1 MKHFVSY
8 KNLNRHIG
16 KYHVNDCNDSVF
28 LRGEDKDVKSPDKF
42 PRTSSRIAIRPS
54 SEFQPS
60 APMERRSSPE
70 LTPSRTPLTCSS
82 SRASSRA
89 SSDAS
94 SRASSR
100 TSSDSS
106 SRSFSPVVTPK
117 GQAKKNTSFYPDFP
131 SSLYPDLTSK
141 KILYSVLS
149 TPPLID
155 DECDLAINN
164 INKMVSYKN

>member
-1 MKHFVSY
+1 
-8 KNLNRHIG
+8 
-16 KYHVNDCNDSVF
+16 VF

-42 PRTSSRIAIRPS
+42 PRTSSRIANRPS
-54 SEFQPS
+54 SDFQPS
-60 APMERRSSPE
+60 EPMERRSDAAWRSSPE
-70 LTPSRTPLTCSS
+70 LTPSRPVERRSDGARRSSPELRPSRTALTCS
-82 SRASSRA
+82 
-89 SSDAS
+89 S

-149 TPPLID
+149 TPPLTD
-155 DECDLAINN
+155 DECDLAINK